1 MFYSNVF
8 RPNKAALAVVGDLSQ
23 SEAKSWAERYF
34 GHWRPQSAEPLDLAA
49 KGKIG
54 KRIVIVDRPGAP
66 QTQLMLGH
74 LGIGRKHSDF
84 LALELMNG
92 ILGGMFSSRINTNL
106 REVHGYT
113 YGTNSHLVYRT
124 GPGLFL
130 ISGQV
135 RTDATAAS
143 LVEIFREIGRMR
155 TTIAEP
161 EELAN
166 AKEAFT
172 HALTARSNGNAGC
185 ASAFSELYLHELDL
199 SHFRR
204 AVTQINSVGLSDV
217 RRVAQDHLHP
227 ENTLVVAVGDA
238 ATIKSQLNSSGGGLE
253 LAPT

>member
-1 MFYSNVF
+1 
-8 RPNKAALAVVGDLSQ
+8 
-23 SEAKSWAERYF
+23 
-34 GHWRPQSAEPLDLAA
+34 
-49 KGKIG
+49 
-54 KRIVIVDRPGAP
+54 
-66 QTQLMLGH
+66 
-74 LGIGRKHSDF
+74 
-84 LALELMNG
+84 
-92 ILGGMFSSRINTNL
+92 
-106 REVHGYT
+106 
-113 YGTNSHLVYRT
+113 
-124 GPGLFL
+124 L

-143 LVEIFREIGRMR
+143 LVEIFREIERMR

-172 HALTARSNGNAGC
+172 HSLTARFNGNSGC

-204 AVTQINSVGLSDV
+204 AVTQINSVGSSDV

-227 ENTLVVAVGDA
+227 ENTLVVAVGDG